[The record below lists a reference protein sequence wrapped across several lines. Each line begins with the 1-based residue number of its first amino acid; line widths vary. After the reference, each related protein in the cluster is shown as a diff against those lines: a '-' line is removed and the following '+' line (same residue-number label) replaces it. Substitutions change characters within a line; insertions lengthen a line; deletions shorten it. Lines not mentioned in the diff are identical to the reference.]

1 MKAELSSV
9 GLFRVVRVCCIIAI
23 ELYLNETIIAEVTET
38 STTDAEFMLVN
49 LASHVTQEI
58 TAIDIW

>member
-1 MKAELSSV
+1 MKAELNSV
-9 GLFRVVRVCCIIAI
+9 GLFHVVRVCCIIAI

-49 LASHVTQEI
+49 LASHVTQVYRR
-58 TAIDIW
+58 